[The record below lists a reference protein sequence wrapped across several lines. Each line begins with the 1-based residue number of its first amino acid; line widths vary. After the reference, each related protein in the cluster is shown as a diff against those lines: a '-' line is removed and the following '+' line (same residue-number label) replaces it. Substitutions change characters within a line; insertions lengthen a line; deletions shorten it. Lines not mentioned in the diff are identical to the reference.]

1 MRSPRKKKGCPLKI
15 AMGSAAAALCLG
27 VAGHAAAEPGLG
39 NKVYDPYVRNGL
51 TEVEV
56 RSARLTGGSD
66 GGDATTV
73 VELEKGLGDRVSL
86 ALLGEFEK
94 HPSEAAKL
102 DSVGLEGV
110 VYLGQL
116 PKLGIDTGLY
126 VEYEQRLHNESGVG
140 EAKLLLAKNVDRFQ
154 GLLNLIVQHPF
165 TSRPGEK
172 VTQFGYATS
181 ATWELAPGLRAGAEA
196 FGNLGTNRLPGGRNA
211 HYVGPTV
218 RWEIRPDWLQGG
230 EIEVQ
235 GGYLLAAGAA
245 RTYTDGQMRLNI
257 EVERRF

>member
-1 MRSPRKKKGCPLKI
+1 MKI
-15 AMGSAAAALCLG
+15 AIGVAVAALWLALSG
-27 VAGHAAAEPGLG
+27 NAAAEPGLG
-39 NKVYDPYVRNGL
+39 NKVYDPYVKNGV
-51 TEVEV
+51 TEIEI
-56 RSARLTGGSD
+56 RSARLNGGSD
-66 GGDATTV
+66 AGDATSL
-73 VELEKGLGDRVSL
+73 VELERGLSDRVSL

-94 HPSEAAKL
+94 HPGEAGKL

-110 VYLGQL
+110 IYLGQL

-165 TSRPGEK
+165 TSRPGED

-181 ATWELAPGLRAGAEA
+181 VTWELAPGLRAGAEA
-196 FGNLGTNRLPGGRNA
+196 FGNLGTNALLGGRNA

-218 RWEIRPDWLQGG
+218 QWEVRPDWLRGG

-235 GGYLLAAGAA
+235 GGYLFAAGAA
-245 RTYTDGQMRLNI
+245 RTYTDGQLRLNI
-257 EVERRF
+257 AFERRF